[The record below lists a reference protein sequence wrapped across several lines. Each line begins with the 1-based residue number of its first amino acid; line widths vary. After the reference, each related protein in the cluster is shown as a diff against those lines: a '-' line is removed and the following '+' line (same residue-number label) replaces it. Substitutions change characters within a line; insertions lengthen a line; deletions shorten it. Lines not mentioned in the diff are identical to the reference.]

1 MFAKLRPYIF
11 RLDSERAH
19 ALTLNALS
27 LAGNL
32 KPTHWFLSQL
42 YKAPEKP
49 VHAFGLTFKNPMGIA
64 AGYDKNAM
72 AIRGLA
78 ALGFGHVEIG
88 TVTPR
93 PQPGNPSPRVFRLPE
108 DQAVINRLGFPSR
121 GSEFVQLQLN
131 NHLHKSI
138 VERYFGFALS
148 NKKMTP
154 RKMDKG
160 DLILGINIGKNKETP
175 NEEAAL
181 DYISLVDNFSPY
193 ADYLTINISSPNTAG
208 LRDLQEKKS
217 LEKLLKHIHDQR
229 AISEKD
235 HRKKLPLLV
244 KLSPDL
250 SDAELDDALEV
261 ILNTKMDGVIVTN
274 TTLARDGLRSE
285 LQRESGGLSGKPLA
299 VKSEAVL
306 HQTVKR
312 LNGKLPVISVG
323 GIMNPTDA
331 KRRLDMGAAL
341 LQTYT
346 GLVYRG
352 PGLVKE
358 ILNSLHG

>member
-11 RLDSERAH
+11 QLDSERAH
-19 ALTLNALS
+19 ALTLNALGF
-27 LAGNL
+27 AGNF

-42 YKAPEKP
+42 YKAPAKP
-49 VHAFGLTFKNPMGIA
+49 VQAFGLTFKNPMGIA

-88 TVTPR
+88 TVTPK
-93 PQPGNPSPRVFRLPE
+93 PQPGNPAPRVFRLPE
-108 DQAVINRLGFPSR
+108 DEAVINRLGFPSR

-131 NHLHKSI
+131 TLLRKNIL
-138 VERYFGFALS
+138 ERYFGFAMS
-148 NKKMTP
+148 NKKITT

-175 NEEAAL
+175 NEEAVL

-208 LRDLQEKKS
+208 LRDLQEKNA
-217 LEKLLKHIHDQR
+217 LEKLLKNIHDQR
-229 AISEKD
+229 VISEKD
-235 HRKKLPLLV
+235 HQKRLPLLV

-250 SDAELDDALEV
+250 SDAELDDAIEV
-261 ILNTKMDGVIVTN
+261 ILHTNMDGIIVTN
-274 TTLARDGLRSE
+274 TTLSRDGLRSE
-285 LQRESGGLSGKPLA
+285 LRRESGGLSGKPLA
-299 VKSEAVL
+299 AKSEAVL
-306 HQTVKR
+306 RQTVKR
-312 LNGKLPVISVG
+312 VDGKVPVVSVG
-323 GIMNPTDA
+323 GIMNPEDA

-352 PGLVKE
+352 PWLVKE
-358 ILNSLHG
+358 ILQSL

>member
-1 MFAKLRPYIF
+1 MYSKIRPYIF
-11 RLDSERAH
+11 RIGSERAH
-19 ALTLNALS
+19 TLTLNALRR
-27 LAGNL
+27 AGNF
-32 KPTHWFLSQL
+32 KPSYWFLSQL
-42 YKAPEKP
+42 FKAPHKA
-49 VHAFGLTFKNPMGIA
+49 VQAFGLTFKNPIGIA
-64 AGYDKNAM
+64 AGYDKDAL
-72 AIRGLA
+72 AIRGLS

-108 DQAVINRLGFPSR
+108 DEAVINRLGFPSR

-148 NKKMTP
+148 NKKAISK
-154 RKMDKG
+154 KMDKG
-160 DLILGINIGKNKETP
+160 DLILGINIGKNKETS

-208 LRDLQEKKS
+208 LRDLQEKKA

-229 AISEKD
+229 LISEKD
-235 HRKKLPLLV
+235 HQKRLPLLV

-250 SDAELDDALEV
+250 STAELEEAIEV
-261 ILNTKMDGVIVTN
+261 ILNTKMDGIIVTN
-274 TTLARDGLRSE
+274 TTLSRDGLRSE
-285 LQRESGGLSGKPLA
+285 HQRESGGLSGRPLA

-306 HQTVKR
+306 RQTIKR
-312 LNGKLPVISVG
+312 VDGKVPVVSVG
-323 GIMNPTDA
+323 GIMNPDDA

-341 LQTYT
+341 LQMYT
-346 GLVYRG
+346 GMVYRG

-358 ILNSLHG
+358 ILQSL